1 MNTKKTT
8 CPSCGKLFTPWRAK
22 RFCSERCRKRPENSR
37 LCPHASG
44 DVTLMTEHSADGR
57 IERRAITRVGDQ
69 MYRSTKTKTG
79 GSKTFDALADR
90 PTEEIVKKI
99 GLTDF
104 FVIISARLTG
114 VRSETVDGSPIA

>member
-22 RFCSERCRKRPENSR
+22 RFCS
-37 LCPHASG
+37 
-44 DVTLMTEHSADGR
+44 TLMTEHNADGR

-90 PTEEIVKKI
+90 PTEEIVKKKI